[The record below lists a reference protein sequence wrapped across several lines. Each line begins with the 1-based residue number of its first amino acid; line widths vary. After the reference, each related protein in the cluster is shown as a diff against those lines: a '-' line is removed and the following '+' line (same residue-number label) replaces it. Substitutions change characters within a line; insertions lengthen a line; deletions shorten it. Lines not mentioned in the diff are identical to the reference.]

1 MRRLIEEKIRSWALD
16 CNEWKPLFILGA
28 RQVGKTYS
36 VTKVATELFPDKH
49 IYINFLKNSNYFN
62 ELDNKTDP
70 AEIIAGIE
78 FISGK
83 KIDDKTLIIF
93 DEVQEV
99 PSIKTSLKN
108 FVEDKYQIKIICLGS
123 YLGNFLNNDNYSF
136 PVGKTIQ
143 LNMHPLNFYEFVDN
157 LGYKDVYLNAQA
169 SLINHQQVNRTQ
181 HYILNNLL
189 HDFMIIG
196 GMPEVVKMYLDKKD
210 EATINLKKQTLMN
223 DYFNDISKY
232 NMKTND
238 KYKAKLIFENIPQFL
253 SKENKKYMLSN
264 IDNSA
269 RYINYAP
276 AIQNLLI
283 TQIIY
288 KINNI
293 SSLNVPLKTRK
304 KENEF
309 KIYYNDCGFVSTVFN
324 LNKYLLDE
332 SKKNIYSNEKGALAE
347 NFILSEINHKI
358 SDNNIF
364 YYSFI
369 GNQNAIDKETPVNSR
384 KGYEIDYVVEDVYGN
399 FIPLEVKFGKDFS
412 LTSLKKV
419 ITSNKPEY
427 AIVLSN
433 KNFSFDEQLKIYK
446 FPLYF
451 VSMMEFVNNRLKL
464 NLCTNSPDA

>member
-1 MRRLIEEKIRSWALD
+1 MRRLIEEKIKSWALD
-16 CNEWKPLFILGA
+16 QKEWKPLFILGA

-36 VTKVATELFPDKH
+36 VTKVAEELFPNKY
-49 IYINFLKNSNYFN
+49 IYINFLKNSTYYN
-62 ELDNKTDP
+62 ELDTKTDP

-83 KIDDKTLIIF
+83 KIDSNTLIIF
-93 DEVQEV
+93 DEVQQI

-123 YLGNFLNNDNYSF
+123 YLGNFIKNDNYSF

-143 LNMHPLNFYEFVDN
+143 LNMYPLNFYEFVDN
-157 LGYKDVYLNAQA
+157 LGYKDTYMSAQT
-169 SLINHQQVNRTQ
+169 SLMNHEQVNRTQ
-181 HYILNNLL
+181 HYILTNLL
-189 HDFMIIG
+189 HEFMIIG
-196 GMPEVVKMYLDKKD
+196 GMPEVVQMYLDKKD
-210 EATINLKKQTLMN
+210 EETLNLKKQTLMS
-223 DYFNDISKY
+223 DYLNDISKY
-232 NMKTND
+232 DMKTSD
-238 KYKAKLIFENIPQFL
+238 KYKARAIFENIPLFL

-264 IDNSA
+264 IDSSA

-288 KINNI
+288 LINNI

-304 KENEF
+304 KESEF
-309 KIYYNDCGFVSTVFN
+309 KIYYNDCGFVATVFN

-347 NFILSEINHKI
+347 NFILSEIHKKI
-358 SDNNIF
+358 SDDNVF

-369 GNQNAIDKETPVNSR
+369 GNKNNLEQGVANSR
-384 KGYEIDYVVEDVYGN
+384 KTYEIDYVVEDTYGN

-419 ITSNKPEY
+419 VNENKPEY

-433 KNFSFDEQLKIYK
+433 KNFSYDAQLKIYK

-451 VSMMEFVNNRLKL
+451 ISMMQFVNNRLKL
-464 NLCTNSPDA
+464 K